1 MLFFGE
7 TSEKIRAKH
16 AYLILSYLIMPTWW
30 LVDQWRISLDVVNLY
45 YLLLFTRNWLL
56 NSFFHIRNYETMYSY
71 STVILDSSR
80 SQGRN
85 KYHDPSIER
94 KIYKRDSDGEN
105 IYRKSKI
112 KLLLYI
118 SKKRIIKRNWIFDK
132 HILMNSSL
140 LKQSKDNVIYRARNE
155 RETLFPFPCYS
166 RRSLVTRTDE
176 TPRSMDSP
184 LTT

>member
-1 MLFFGE
+1 
-7 TSEKIRAKH
+7 
-16 AYLILSYLIMPTWW
+16 MPTWW

-94 KIYKRDSDGEN
+94 KIYKRDSDDEN
-105 IYRKSKI
+105 IYRKPKI

-176 TPRSMDSP
+176 TPRSMDSR

>member
-1 MLFFGE
+1 
-7 TSEKIRAKH
+7 
-16 AYLILSYLIMPTWW
+16 MPTWW

-176 TPRSMDSP
+176 TPRSMDSR

>member
-1 MLFFGE
+1 
-7 TSEKIRAKH
+7 
-16 AYLILSYLIMPTWW
+16 MPTWW

-94 KIYKRDSDGEN
+94 KIYKRDSDDEN
-105 IYRKSKI
+105 IYRKLKI
-112 KLLLYI
+112 KFLLYI

-132 HILMNSSL
+132 HILMNSSLLKQL